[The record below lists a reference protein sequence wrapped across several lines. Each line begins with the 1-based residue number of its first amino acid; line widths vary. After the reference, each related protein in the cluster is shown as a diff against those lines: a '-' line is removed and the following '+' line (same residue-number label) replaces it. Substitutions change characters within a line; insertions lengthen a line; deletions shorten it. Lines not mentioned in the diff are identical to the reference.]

1 MANKDWQQI
10 ETLFHAALPLDAGER
25 SVYLTR
31 ACVGN
36 AWLQLE
42 VESLIAAFE
51 GSNGFID
58 QPVFE
63 LGIEVMEASDS
74 HSMSGQ
80 VVGAYKVL
88 RRLGKGGMGEVYLA
102 EDARLGRNVALKF
115 LSADFVGDNWA
126 KRQLVK
132 EAQSV
137 AMLDHPNICS
147 IYGIEEAG
155 EHSFLIMQ
163 YVEGKTLSDLIREE
177 SMDPDRVL
185 TCAQQIVSALA
196 EAHAHGIIHRDV
208 KPQNIM
214 VKHNGLVKVL
224 DFGLAKI
231 VQPEKGMLSDDVS
244 RSSQLGFIPGTVSY
258 MSPEQLRGEK
268 LDYRS
273 DVFSF
278 GTVLLEMLSGKNPFA
293 RNNKAETI
301 SAILT
306 GQLTVPRN
314 DRSKLAH
321 ELERVAVK
329 CLKHDK
335 SERFQ
340 SANELLIELESCNE
354 KFLKGGDR
362 AWSFVV
368 RATAVLVFLLLLF
381 AVTRFAINY
390 VTKPQTLA
398 ILPIANET
406 GDASLDYLGDGLT
419 EGLINRLSGP
429 SRLRVK
435 AFSMVSGYKGQIDP
449 QKIARQLNVDHVVVG
464 KIRGTRD
471 SLTLETTMIET
482 EDGSQRW
489 AKSYPV
495 EANASIRILDEISKE
510 ITSRILFWSG
520 GDEGPTRT
528 ARRQVNPEAR
538 NEYMLGRYY
547 WRNRD
552 NDHTLKAAID
562 HFNAA
567 IKLDPNYAEAHA
579 GLADC
584 YALGNVVSYP
594 DMGLDTREAMS
605 RAERAAKDALDL
617 DENLAEAYTSR
628 AFVNLKFHWKW
639 QLAEKDFKRAIE
651 LKPDYALAYFGYS
664 NLLSIKGQ
672 QSEAVTMSQMARDL
686 DPFSPVTGLNYCR
699 TFYYARRYD
708 EASAC
713 YDKLVRDNPS
723 YTNGQYGLGLMYLK
737 RGLNHA
743 AILVLQSLYGKN
755 KRSAAAA
762 LGYAYGV
769 SGQEAAAREVL
780 AEMEKLSQQSN
791 LPAQEFALVYLGL
804 GDKERTFLWLKKAV
818 DDHFA
823 PTSYLG
829 VDPIYDSI
837 RSDPRFAELVKSL
850 NLTSSN

>member
-25 SVYLTR
+25 PAFLAQ
-31 ACVGN
+31 ACAGN
-36 AWLQLE
+36 EWLQLE
-42 VESLIAAFE
+42 VESLIRAFE

-58 QPVFE
+58 QPAFG
-63 LGIEVMEASDS
+63 LGIEVMQAGSS
-74 HSMSGQ
+74 SSMSGQ
-80 VVGAYKVL
+80 TVGGYKVL
-88 RRLGKGGMGEVYLA
+88 KRLGKGGMGEVYLA
-102 EDARLGRNVALKF
+102 EDTRLGRNVALKF
-115 LSADFVGDNWA
+115 LSSEFVGDNWA

-147 IYGIEEAG
+147 IYGIEQAG
-155 EHSFLIMQ
+155 DHSFLIMQ
-163 YVEGKTLSDLIREE
+163 YVEGQMLSDLIREE
-177 SMDPDRVL
+177 LMDPDRVV
-185 TCAQQIVSALA
+185 TYAQQIVSALA

-214 VKHNGLVKVL
+214 VKNNGLLKVL
-224 DFGLAKI
+224 DFGLAKL
-231 VQPEKGMLSDDVS
+231 VQQEQGLNDNAS

-278 GTVLLEMLSGKNPFA
+278 GTVLFEMLSTKNPFA

-306 GQLTVPRN
+306 GQVPALKHDNTTILR
-314 DRSKLAH
+314 
-321 ELERVAVK
+321 ELERIARK
-329 CLKHDK
+329 CLQNDK

-340 SANELLIELESCNE
+340 SANELLIELESCKH
-354 KFLKGGDR
+354 KFLKEGDR
-362 AWSFVV
+362 TSSFVV
-368 RATAVLVFLLLLF
+368 RATAALVFLLLLV
-381 AVTRFAINY
+381 AVTRYAVNY
-390 VTKPQTLA
+390 VTRPHTIA
-398 ILPIANET
+398 ILPIANKT
-406 GDASLDYLGDGLT
+406 GDASLDYLGEGLT
-419 EGLINRLSGP
+419 ESLINKLSGP

-435 AFSMVSGYKGQIDP
+435 AFSMVSGYKGETDP
-449 QKIARQLNVDHVVVG
+449 QRIARDLSVDHVVVG
-464 KIRGTRD
+464 NIRGTRNA
-471 SLTLETTMIET
+471 LTLEITMVEA

-495 EANASIRILDEISKE
+495 EANASVGILDDISKQV
-510 ITSRILFWSG
+510 SSSLLFWSG
-520 GDEGPTRT
+520 GNEERT

-567 IKLDPNYAEAHA
+567 IRLDPNYAEAHT

-594 DMGLDTREAMS
+594 DMGMDTREAMS
-605 RAERAAKDALDL
+605 RAARAAKDAIDL
-617 DENLAEAYTSR
+617 DENLGEAYTSR
-628 AFVNLKFHWKW
+628 AFVELKFQRDW
-639 QLAEKDFKRAIE
+639 QAAEKDFKRSID
-651 LKPDYALAYFGYS
+651 LKPDYALAFFGYS
-664 NLLSIKGQ
+664 NLLTIEGK
-672 QSEAVTMSQMARDL
+672 QSEAIAMSQTAREL
-686 DPFSPVTGLNYCR
+686 DPFSPVTALNYCR
-699 TFYYARRYD
+699 SFYYARRDD
-708 EASAC
+708 EALAC
-713 YDKLVRDNPS
+713 YDKLVKDNPD
-723 YTNGQYGLGLMYLK
+723 YTNGQYGRGLMYLK
-737 RGLNHA
+737 RGLNHD
-743 AILVLQSLYGKN
+743 AIIALETLYNKN
-755 KRSAAAA
+755 ERGTAAA
-762 LGYAYGV
+762 LGYAYGI
-769 SGQEAAAREVL
+769 SGKESAAREVL
-780 AEMEKLSQQSN
+780 AEMQRLDRQSH

-804 GDKERTFLWLKKAV
+804 GDKDNAFIWLKKAV

-823 PTSYLG
+823 PTSYLA

-837 RSDPRFAELVKSL
+837 RSDPRFTELVKSL
-850 NLTSSN
+850 NLAPSN